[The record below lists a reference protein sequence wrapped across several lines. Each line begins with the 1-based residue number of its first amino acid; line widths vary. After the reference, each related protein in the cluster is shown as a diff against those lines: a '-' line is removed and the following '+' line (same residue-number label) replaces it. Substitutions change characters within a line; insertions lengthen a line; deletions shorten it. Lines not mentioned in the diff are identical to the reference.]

1 MTVFQG
7 LLAGRSGMMLVGVLL
22 SEGGFQPI
30 RSGFA
35 TKARRFLDPENLT
48 DILQWSQ
55 SVV

>member
-1 MTVFQG
+1 
-7 LLAGRSGMMLVGVLL
+7 MMLVGVLL
-22 SEGGFQPI
+22 SEGWFQPI